1 MFFCPKAS
9 KITLNFIHLAHQE
22 AYFRDLRDLR
32 DFKDFKDLRDLRD
45 FRESHLSATALIG
58 VNRGDKTM
66 GVRRRVFSLL
76 EKGIEKKEE
85 LFCRLSKL
93 EYFCSILEATQRLPF
108 IPIIDIT
115 IHYSN
120 DSIEF

>member
-1 MFFCPKAS
+1 MIFCPKAS

-22 AYFRDLRDLR
+22 AYFRDLRD
-32 DFKDFKDLRDLRD
+32 FKDFKDLRD
-45 FRESHLSATALIG
+45 FRESHLSATAFIG

-66 GVRRRVFSLL
+66 GVRWRGFSLL

-93 EYFCSILEATQRLPF
+93 VYFCSILEATQRLPF

>member
-1 MFFCPKAS
+1 MIFCPKAS
-9 KITLNFIHLAHQE
+9 KITLNFIHLAHQK
-22 AYFRDLRDLR
+22 AYFRDFKDFRDFRDLRDSSSINLCANR
-32 DFKDFKDLRDLRD
+32 
-45 FRESHLSATALIG
+45 

-66 GVRRRVFSLL
+66 GVRRRGFSLL

-93 EYFCSILEATQRLPF
+93 VYFCSILEATQRLPF